1 MGKSIRSKI
10 KKRFRTAKRQRIEK
24 VMIRPR
30 LEQLN
35 AKIKKIQDGDLEGV
49 HKPRPKNAFLHPDAE
64 GAEFPQH
71 TVLKPVDFRS
81 ANLPGAQYAFK
92 GNRRKYNAEETEY
105 MKQVAENHAPM
116 EILAGGGGTQRGDI
130 GIIKDRLK
138 AESGMMD
145 VSDEGVAQASSS
157 SSSKAGKA
165 EPSELADVDHK
176 RPPVAKDNLR
186 AKRLAAKRPRA
197 NTKASVKSKDKV
209 KSKS

>member
-10 KKRFRTAKRQRIEK
+10 KKRFRTAKRQRIEE
-24 VMIRPR
+24 VMIKPR
-30 LEQLN
+30 LAQLN
-35 AKIKKIQDGDLEGV
+35 AKIKKIQDGALDEV
-49 HKPRPKNAFLHPDAE
+49 YKPRPKNAFLHPDAE

-105 MKQVAENHAPM
+105 MKQVATNHPAM

-138 AESGMMD
+138 AEGGMMD
-145 VSDEGVAQASSS
+145 VDKGVAQASSS
-157 SSSKAGKA
+157 SSSKA
-165 EPSELADVDHK
+165 EPSEPPAEVDNK

-186 AKRLAAKRPRA
+186 AQRLEKKRPRA
-197 NTKASVKSKDKV
+197 KTKASVKSKV